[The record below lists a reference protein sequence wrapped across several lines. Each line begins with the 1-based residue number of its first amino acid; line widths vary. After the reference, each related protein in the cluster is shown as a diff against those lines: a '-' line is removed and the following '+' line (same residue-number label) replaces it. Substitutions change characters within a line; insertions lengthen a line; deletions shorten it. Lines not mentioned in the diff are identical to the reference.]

1 MAVNHDRDW
10 NVSAIQGKH
19 ADYIAAAE
27 VSEWL
32 TFNNPVEQDVMIE
45 CDQYATR
52 LFPSNPTCDTNEY
65 FP

>member
-1 MAVNHDRDW
+1 MAINHDKDW

-45 CDQYATR
+45 CDQYDSR
-52 LFPSNPTCDTNEY
+52 LFPWSNTCDVSEY
-65 FP
+65 YP